1 MPSLL
6 RCLQGAKTLV
16 MFGGQSEEAGP
27 PLLPT
32 FSCRTHEQYLH
43 FQGQVTLHA
52 EALCKLFPGGMASL
66 LQQVKEHRD
75 FFSVVSDA
83 CQAAEDSRREEVLRS
98 REQPVEMMAEE
109 LH

>member
-6 RCLQGAKTLV
+6 RCLQRAKTLV
-16 MFGGQSEEAGP
+16 VLGGQSEEAGP
-27 PLLPT
+27 PPLPT

-52 EALCKLFPGGMASL
+52 EALCKLIPGGMASL
-66 LQQVKEHRD
+66 LQQVEEHRD
-75 FFSVVSDA
+75 FFSVVSDT
-83 CQAAEDSRREEVLRS
+83 CQAAEDSHREEVLGGS
-98 REQPVEMMAEE
+98 EQPVGTVAEE

>member
-1 MPSLL
+1 ML
-6 RCLQGAKTLV
+6 GE
-16 MFGGQSEEAGP
+16 QSEEAGP

-52 EALCKLFPGGMASL
+52 QALCKLFPGGVASL
-66 LQQVKEHRD
+66 LQQVEEHRD
-75 FFSVVSDA
+75 FFSAVSNT
-83 CQAAEDSRREEVLRS
+83 CPAAEDSHGEEALGGS
-98 REQPVEMMAEE
+98 EQPVGTVAEE